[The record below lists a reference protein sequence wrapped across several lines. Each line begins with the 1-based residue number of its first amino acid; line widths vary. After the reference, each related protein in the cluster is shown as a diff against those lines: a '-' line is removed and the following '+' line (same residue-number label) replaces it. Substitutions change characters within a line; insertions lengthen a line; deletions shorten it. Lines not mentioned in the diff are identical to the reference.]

1 MLKNFVNIFHCIVIS
16 NFVLITMRTK
26 FMKFCSDNQRDRRD
40 PTASTRHF
48 VARSLRDVGYTSFGH
63 DFQEL
68 GVAASSGVLDP
79 VLKIKRIESLRFQ
92 NFHCTCYTQTQP
104 RKFFRSAIIG
114 GISAVAYS

>member
-1 MLKNFVNIFHCIVIS
+1 MVRQK
-16 NFVLITMRTK
+16 K
-26 FMKFCSDNQRDRRD
+26 ENQRDRRD

-79 VLKIKRIESLRFQ
+79 VLKINSEK
-92 NFHCTCYTQTQP
+92 
-104 RKFFRSAIIG
+104 
-114 GISAVAYS
+114 